1 MLPGFC
7 PNDRVLTFNWFFP
20 KNGDVIIF
28 KNQGKYLIKRIV
40 KIKKSK
46 IYAAGDNRGASVKL
60 RPVKIG
66 NVVGKVIL
74 KY

>member
-1 MLPGFC
+1 MLPSFC
-7 PNDRVLTFNWFFP
+7 PNDRVLTFNWLFP
-20 KNGDVIIF
+20 KIGDVIIF

-46 IYAAGDNRGASVKL
+46 VYVVGDNRSASVKL
-60 RPVKIG
+60 TPIKIG
-66 NVVGKVIL
+66 DVVGKVIL